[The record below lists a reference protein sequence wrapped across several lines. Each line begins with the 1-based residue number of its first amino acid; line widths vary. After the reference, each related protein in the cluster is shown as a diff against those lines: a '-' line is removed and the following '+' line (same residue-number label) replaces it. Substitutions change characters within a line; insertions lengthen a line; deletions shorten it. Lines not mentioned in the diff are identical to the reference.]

1 MKESISLPHPV
12 LGIDDDIKD
21 SSFQIGFI
29 TQIINDE
36 SFKITINSI
45 DIKNDYFNKLLNDGL
60 IEFNIWLLCSSTYYH
75 TNFRFTAKETELEVS
90 LENLANHLELEIF
103 IIAKEG
109 FEYYDTSFNEDYLL
123 GQNKGVFTIK
133 RGDIVGWGGK
143 MRISLGESFIN
154 SAQRMFQFKPNSNPY
169 VEIDLTDQNCIIVNY
184 PKKLNEDDVDMMNYL
199 TKSNPFV
206 SLQIF
211 IIPALIEAIS
221 EIRKQGEN
229 KDDFINDYSWAM
241 ILDETIDGITD
252 ESVSPSLLAQEYVT
266 KLLRK
271 NRPLSHLL
279 LTELKGN

>member
-1 MKESISLPHPV
+1 MSDNETVDVEVITPSIEDMLDAIAGDNA
-12 LGIDDDIKD
+12 LD
-21 SSFQIGFI
+21 SQKMFADLMSAKVSDALEAEKVRVAGQI
-29 TQIINDE
+29 
-36 SFKITINSI
+36 
-45 DIKNDYFNKLLNDGL
+45 FNG
-60 IEFNIWLLCSSTYYH
+60 
-75 TNFRFTAKETELEVS
+75 ETELEVS

-103 IIAKEG
+103 ITAKEG

-143 MRISLGESFIN
+143 MRISLGQSFIN

-229 KDDFINDYSWAM
+229 TDDFINDYSWAM
-241 ILDETIDGITD
+241 ILHETIDRITD
-252 ESVSPSLLAQEYVT
+252 ESVTPSLLAQEYVT
-266 KLLRK
+266 NLLRK